1 MGSTD
6 ADRLAETPPPAYRY
20 RTDESAAKRFCD
32 TIALHQTVL
41 SKTEI
46 LAHRFI
52 CVQLADGVSFGPY
65 DTREAAWLDN
75 HNRPSRLFVFP
86 IPLERFTPQACDLLL
101 WYVRKCYDNG
111 WREDGRHAL
120 WIPDRQEDLRRQL

>member
-1 MGSTD
+1 MTID
-6 ADRLAETPPPAYRY
+6 LDRLAETPPPAYRY
-20 RTDESAAKRFCD
+20 KTDESAAKRFAD
-32 TIALHQTVL
+32 AIALHQTVL
-41 SKTEI
+41 GTTEI
-46 LAHRFI
+46 LARRYI
-52 CVQLADGVSFGPY
+52 CVQLADGESYGPY

-86 IPLERFTPQACDLLL
+86 IPLERFSPEACDLFL

-120 WIPDRQEDLRRQL
+120 VIPERREQLWRPQ